1 MSKEKS
7 ADPAD
12 FHSIHSIRP
21 TSLFI
26 SASLHVLSSKLFPV
40 VWRHMTNLHWFFL
53 LVFHRIPPYFRS
65 VKMRWNKKHNL
76 FLCSFKQTN
85 FFDKGGAIAP
95 KASDHKF
102 LHYFQN
108 TLNPIWSCGDD
119 IKTTIHYLLHCP
131 NYLDERRT
139 FMDNLQSIWENIH
152 DKKDSQISELLLFD
166 VPSNNDASDTCIS
179 NATIQY
185 ILTTKKL
192 DVPLTST

>member
-1 MSKEKS
+1 MG
-7 ADPAD
+7 
-12 FHSIHSIRP
+12 
-21 TSLFI
+21 
-26 SASLHVLSSKLFPV
+26 
-40 VWRHMTNLHWFFL
+40 
-53 LVFHRIPPYFRS
+53 
-65 VKMRWNKKHNL
+65 WNKKHNL

-119 IKTTIHYLLHCP
+119 IETTIHYLLHCP

-166 VPSNNDASDTCIS
+166 VPSNNDASDTCIL